1 MINETMAGFE
11 NILAAIER
19 GRVVFQFPSL
29 VDSRYTVATVQ
40 EKDHVERKEMIFLV
54 RLLLVRMVKVRR
66 LMQHGKVPTEIFDI
80 EFLDK
85 ILKNF
90 KPYDVQDCSYY
101 NAILQ
106 NLFFAV
112 LANPK
117 DSLHPRMF
125 AKEIGRRGAKTS
137 FRYEKMFLIPEEEVV
152 AMYDAVD
159 VETDPIFE
167 CLDTEISQTGK
178 KCHRDGFSREP
189 RASQRARISNSLFFY
204 EGEDGKGLIPLLKE
218 LVLTDD
224 EYAELIERVLKIGEG
239 HDSWYYEQT
248 LKEDIY
254 NDIKKGETENGK

>member
-19 GRVVFQFPSL
+19 ERVVFQFPSL
-29 VDSRYTVATVQ
+29 VDSRYTVPTVQ

-54 RLLLVRMVKVRR
+54 RLLFVRMVKVRQ
-66 LMQHGKVPTEIFDI
+66 LMQQGKVPTEIFDVDFI
-80 EFLDK
+80 EK

-90 KPYDVQDCSYY
+90 KPYDVMDCSYY

-137 FRYEKMFLIPEEEVV
+137 FRYEKMFSIPEEEVV
-152 AMYDAVD
+152 AIFDAVD
-159 VETDPIFE
+159 VEIDTVFE

-204 EGEDGKGLIPLLKE
+204 EGDDGKGLIPLLKN
-218 LVLTDD
+218 LTLTDD
-224 EYAELIERVLKIGEG
+224 GYAELLERVAKIGAG
-239 HDSWYYEQT
+239 HDTWYYEQNV
-248 LKEDIY
+248 KS
-254 NDIKKGETENGK
+254 

>member
-1 MINETMAGFE
+1 MAGFE
-11 NILAAIER
+11 NILVAIEK

-29 VDSRYTVATVQ
+29 VDSRYTVSTVS
-40 EKDHVERKEMIFLV
+40 EKDFVERKELIFLV
-54 RLLLVRMVKVRR
+54 RLLFVRMIKVRR
-66 LMQHGKVPTEIFDI
+66 LMQHGKISMEIFDI
-80 EFLDK
+80 DFLDK

-90 KPYDVQDCSYY
+90 KPFEVQECSYY

-137 FRYEKMFLIPEEEVV
+137 FRYSKMFAISEEEIV
-152 AMYDAVD
+152 ALFDDID
-159 VETDPIFE
+159 VELDPVFV

-204 EGEDGKGLIPLLKE
+204 EGEDGKGLIPLLRN
-218 LVLTDD
+218 LSLSDD
-224 EYAELIERVLKIGEG
+224 AYDELIERVSELGKT
-239 HDSWYYEQT
+239 HTSWYYEQN
-248 LKEDIY
+248 
-254 NDIKKGETENGK
+254 ND

>member
-19 GRVVFQFPSL
+19 ERVVFQFPSL

-40 EKDHVERKEMIFLV
+40 EKDFVERKELIFLV
-54 RLLLVRMVKVRR
+54 RLLFVRMLKVRR
-66 LMQHGKVPTEIFDI
+66 LMQQGKVPTEIFEI

-90 KPYDVQDCSYY
+90 KPYDVQDCCYY

-137 FRYEKMFLIPEEEVV
+137 FRYPKMFSISEEEVV
-152 AMYDAVD
+152 ALFDNVD
-159 VETDPIFE
+159 VEIDPVFE
-167 CLDTEISQTGK
+167 CLDTELSQTGK

-204 EGEDGKGLIPLLKE
+204 EGEDGKGLIPLLKN
-218 LVLTDD
+218 LDLSDD
-224 EYAELIERVLKIGEG
+224 GYVELIERVQKIGEG
-239 HDSWYYEQT
+239 HDSWYYEQK
-248 LKEDIY
+248 L
-254 NDIKKGETENGK
+254 NDKC

>member
-1 MINETMAGFE
+1 MINETMAGLE
-11 NILAAIER
+11 NILTAIEK

-40 EKDHVERKEMIFLV
+40 EKDNVERKELIFLV
-54 RLLLVRMVKVRR
+54 RLLFVRMIRVRR
-66 LMQHGKVPTEIFDI
+66 LIQNGQVPAKIFDV

-90 KPYDVQDCSYY
+90 KPFDMMDCSYY

-112 LANPK
+112 LSNPK

-125 AKEIGRRGAKTS
+125 AKELGRRGAKTS
-137 FRYEKMFLIPEEEVV
+137 FRYPLFFSIPEQEVV
-152 AMYDAVD
+152 ALFDAVD
-159 VETDPIFE
+159 VEIDPVFE

-204 EGEDGKGLIPLLKE
+204 EGKDGKGLIPLLRNLE
-218 LVLTDD
+218 LSEDG
-224 EYAELIERVLKIGEG
+224 YAELIERASKIGEG
-239 HDSWYYEQT
+239 HTSWYHEQS
-248 LKEDIY
+248 LKD
-254 NDIKKGETENGK
+254 D

>member
-1 MINETMAGFE
+1 MAGFE
-11 NILAAIER
+11 NILAAIEK

-29 VDSRYTVATVQ
+29 VDSRYTVATVS
-40 EKDHVERKEMIFLV
+40 EKDYVERKELIFLV
-54 RLLLVRMVKVRR
+54 RLLFVRMLKVRR
-66 LMQHGKVPTEIFDI
+66 LMQRGEVPTEIFDI
-80 EFLDK
+80 EFLNK

-137 FRYEKMFLIPEEEVV
+137 FRYSSMFALPEDDIV
-152 AMYDAVD
+152 ALFDSVD
-159 VETDPIFE
+159 VEVDPIFE

-204 EGEDGKGLIPLLKE
+204 EGEDGKGLIPLLKD

-224 EYAELIERVLKIGEG
+224 AYAELIERVLKIGEG
-239 HDSWYYEQT
+239 HNSWYYEQG
-248 LKEDIY
+248 LKE
-254 NDIKKGETENGK
+254 